1 MSTKKK
7 IFAYLERIHPVIW
20 QVLCLAVSI
29 GIFSFILV
37 NRSPNLLRPISMS
50 LRTGFGVVI
59 PITALAIYILFRV
72 PGRLGELSSMAATMA
87 IFALGLAGLW
97 ASGKTMSILING
109 LIPVSD
115 ATNYYIDA
123 TRILYGIGISNFTAM
138 RPLFAGLFATFLQLS
153 NWNLMAATGIFTALA
168 GFACYL
174 LCREIQKTHGAEI
187 ATFVLML
194 VFLYYR
200 HHSGTS
206 MSETLGVTVSLL
218 GTALIWQGISK
229 QREWIVLFGITLI
242 ALALNVRPGAMFVL
256 PALLVWGG
264 WYFRG
269 QRRFSLKFF
278 IIGAVLIGSMFFV
291 NGLMI
296 DQLAGS
302 DAAAFEN
309 FSWAFYG
316 LASGGKSWTYI
327 FEAHPELRL
336 LNNTEVTP
344 AIYRLAFELILTQPS
359 LIIKGALFY
368 WQMFFSN
375 TWYNAY
381 AFVAGENYWVNEAAR
396 WGMYI
401 LCGLG
406 IFKWFRDRKDPY
418 ASLALITA
426 LGVLASVPFVPPT
439 DAYRVRL
446 YAATI
451 PFFILLPAIGLFL
464 LREQMPLHFFQP
476 ENNPEIPGS
485 YSTAVFSLVLVFV
498 MIAAPILVKGS
509 YAIPA
514 IPEQNC
520 PPEMDSIYVRFDE
533 GTSVNVLRE
542 NIQFID
548 WMPDFHAS
556 IFRRNSH
563 DLADI
568 NLTQVIE
575 TIVPPG
581 TIFYALDFKSSQEVL
596 VIIDTTLL
604 PEPGTMLHACGTP
617 DVRPEVSQYRIFYVE
632 SVVEGG

>member
-1 MSTKKK
+1 
-7 IFAYLERIHPVIW
+7 
-20 QVLCLAVSI
+20 
-29 GIFSFILV
+29 
-37 NRSPNLLRPISMS
+37 
-50 LRTGFGVVI
+50 
-59 PITALAIYILFRV
+59 
-72 PGRLGELSSMAATMA
+72 
-87 IFALGLAGLW
+87 
-97 ASGKTMSILING
+97 
-109 LIPVSD
+109 
-115 ATNYYIDA
+115 
-123 TRILYGIGISNFTAM
+123 
-138 RPLFAGLFATFLQLS
+138 
-153 NWNLMAATGIFTALA
+153 
-168 GFACYL
+168 
-174 LCREIQKTHGAEI
+174 
-187 ATFVLML
+187 
-194 VFLYYR
+194 
-200 HHSGTS
+200 
-206 MSETLGVTVSLL
+206 
-218 GTALIWQGISK
+218 
-229 QREWIVLFGITLI
+229 
-242 ALALNVRPGAMFVL
+242 
-256 PALLVWGG
+256 
-264 WYFRG
+264 
-269 QRRFSLKFF
+269 
-278 IIGAVLIGSMFFV
+278 
-291 NGLMI
+291 
-296 DQLAGS
+296 
-302 DAAAFEN
+302 
-309 FSWAFYG
+309 
-316 LASGGKSWTYI
+316 
-327 FEAHPELRL
+327 
-336 LNNTEVTP
+336 
-344 AIYRLAFELILTQPS
+344 
-359 LIIKGALFY
+359 
-368 WQMFFSN
+368 MFFSN